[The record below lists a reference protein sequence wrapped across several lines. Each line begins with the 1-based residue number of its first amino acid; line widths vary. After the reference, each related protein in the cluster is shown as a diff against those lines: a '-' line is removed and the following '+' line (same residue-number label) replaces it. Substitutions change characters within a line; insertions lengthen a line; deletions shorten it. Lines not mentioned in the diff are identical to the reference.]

1 MVLIWPQWP
10 SRRSAALGW
19 GQISLTDNTDPS
31 LRPAG
36 GASAAKWSGNGRWPS
51 GGRGDHR
58 RSSSSTIACHNLH
71 RTVVYESDT
80 MLMNYYFLLFQG
92 SHNLWPMNSTHCSCE
107 YTLELRGRGCIMVL
121 SFFRTP
127 NENVLVFERI
137 AIESAGE
144 HNSSPVVWLTE
155 IEVQIWRIII
165 QWDWINETKL
175 CLMSSLWPAT
185 SQPRPGPGQPALG
198 IPPQHNRFIK
208 ILFSREGNVIKWQM
222 INCRSLCKNVRKI

>member
-1 MVLIWPQWP
+1 M
-10 SRRSAALGW
+10 SRTPNW
-19 GQISLTDNTDPS
+19 WIN
-31 LRPAG
+31 
-36 GASAAKWSGNGRWPS
+36 
-51 GGRGDHR
+51 
-58 RSSSSTIACHNLH
+58 I
-71 RTVVYESDT
+71 
-80 MLMNYYFLLFQG
+80 FLFFQG
-92 SHNLWPMNSTHCSCE
+92 SHNLWPMNSTHYSCE
-107 YTLELRGRGCIMVL
+107 YTLEAAFMVL

>member
-1 MVLIWPQWP
+1 MNRTSNWWIIILYCFKD
-10 SRRSAALGW
+10 
-19 GQISLTDNTDPS
+19 LTIYDEFNT
-31 LRPAG
+31 LQL
-36 GASAAKWSGNGRWPS
+36 W
-51 GGRGDHR
+51 
-58 RSSSSTIACHNLH
+58 
-71 RTVVYESDT
+71 VY
-80 MLMNYYFLLFQG
+80 L
-92 SHNLWPMNSTHCSCE
+92 
-107 YTLELRGRGCIMVL
+107 RGCIMEL
-121 SFFRTP
+121 SIQFFRTP
-127 NENVLVFERI
+127 YGNVFIFERI